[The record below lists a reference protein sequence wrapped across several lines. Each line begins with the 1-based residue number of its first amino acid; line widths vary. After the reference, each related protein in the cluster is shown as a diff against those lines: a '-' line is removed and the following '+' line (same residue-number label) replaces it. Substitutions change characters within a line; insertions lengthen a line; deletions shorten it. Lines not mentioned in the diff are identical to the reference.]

1 MFLLLAS
8 HQVASPSQVQVYE
21 PTSPSQLRV
30 TSTQAQ
36 VKSKS
41 SPRPKSTSPSQVRVH
56 KPTSPSQVRVTS
68 AHVQVKS
75 KSSKNRTRVRTRVQV
90 RTRVIH
96 LWFTIVYC
104 VNHQFD

>member
-21 PTSPSQLRV
+21 PTSPRQVRV

-41 SPRPKSTSPSQVRVH
+41 SPHPKSTSPSQVRVH
-56 KPTSPSQVRVTS
+56 EPASPSQVRVTS

-75 KSSKNRTRVRTRVQV
+75 KSSKNRTRVQV

-96 LWFTIVYC
+96 LWGSVKKRRSRDFGG
-104 VNHQFD
+104 Q